1 MLRNLPRLDFI
12 CEKVTTGRLTAERK
26 ADRQCGRDIW
36 RTMLLQRNSTLTKAA
51 AVFGVLC
58 STLMERS
65 ELPLIVKKQRTEWV
79 ADLPG

>member
-1 MLRNLPRLDFI
+1 
-12 CEKVTTGRLTAERK
+12 
-26 ADRQCGRDIW
+26 
-36 RTMLLQRNSTLTKAA
+36 MLLQRNSTLTKAA

-65 ELPLIVKKQRTEWV
+65 ELPLIVKEQRTEWV